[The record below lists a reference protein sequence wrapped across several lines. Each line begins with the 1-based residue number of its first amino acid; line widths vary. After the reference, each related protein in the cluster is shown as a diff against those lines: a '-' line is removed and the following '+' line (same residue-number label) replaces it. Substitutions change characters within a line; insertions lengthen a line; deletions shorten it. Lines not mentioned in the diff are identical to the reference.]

1 MIRKQ
6 EEKMPTRTPSILRPH
21 RIGRRGFAA
30 LGAAALA
37 GPLLPV
43 AAFADD
49 KVVFRMNWRYY
60 GSHEI
65 FFLGVQKGYYS
76 AQHVACDIKSGNG
89 SGAVVRL
96 VANKDSTFAYASA
109 ITMIQ
114 LAAQG
119 APVVSI
125 ATIDAEGT
133 DSVLVNPDSGIKT
146 FKDLEGKRVLTT
158 AGAGVNT
165 LFPVA
170 CKNAGV
176 DITKIRLTNV
186 SENALVPSYLRGL
199 APAILGGMDDKPAEI
214 EANGGK
220 PPIIFNYA
228 DYGVAQPGYA
238 IVAHKEMVA
247 SNPDLCKRF
256 VLATIEA
263 VNEAKN
269 HPEEAIAAL
278 TAAQAIKPD
287 PKEMTQARKVL
298 DVTLAILYSKANTA
312 HRLGLNVPADWAS
325 ALTLLETYQQLKT
338 TMQPTDF
345 YTNDFVPTSV

>member
-1 MIRKQ
+1 MS
-6 EEKMPTRTPSILRPH
+6 TRQSIT
-21 RIGRRGFAA
+21 RRAFTA
-30 LGAAALA
+30 LGTGALA
-37 GPLLPV
+37 APF
-43 AAFADD
+43 FAVRSYAED
-49 KVVFRMNWRYY
+49 KVVFRMNWQYY
-60 GSHEI
+60 GSHGI
-65 FFLGVQKGYYS
+65 FFLGAEKGYYG
-76 AQHVACDIKSGNG
+76 ARQIACDIKSGNG

-96 VANKDSTFAYASA
+96 VANKDTTFAYASA
-109 ITMIQ
+109 ITMMQ

-119 APVVSI
+119 APVISV

-176 DITKIRLTNV
+176 DISKIQLTNV

-220 PPIIFNYA
+220 TPVIFNYA

-238 IVAHKEMVA
+238 IVAHKDTVA
-247 SNPDLCKRF
+247 NQPDLCKRF
-256 VLATIEA
+256 VGATIQS
-263 VNEAKN
+263 VTEAKD

-278 TAAQAIKPD
+278 AKANAIKPD
-287 PKEMTQARKVL
+287 QAEQTQARKVL
-298 DVTLAILYSKANTA
+298 DVTLSILYSKANSA
-312 HRLGLNVPADWAS
+312 HQLGLNVPADWAS
-325 ALTLLETYQQLKT
+325 ALTLLETYEGLKT
-338 TMQPTDF
+338 SMQASDF
-345 YTNDFVPTSV
+345 YTNQFVPA